1 MNLLKVKGEKL
12 NLNTQ
17 KLPFIIIF
25 NALLALTD
33 VILLSQGITS
43 LSGKVRFA
51 VIIVSLILFITGN
64 YILLSTAFKKP
75 VIKDK
80 ANADA
85 DDFEVAFKGWKGMKT
100 PYGRQ
105 IDLALEQLRQ
115 FQSRREKLKA
125 LSEDSTFDAAIDEV
139 QTNMFQNFS
148 RIINRL
154 LIYDKKDN
162 NDINRNGNYINS
174 MLNTNTQYLE
184 VFRRFIDEIAM
195 LGDNGG
201 SDAATLSLQTITD
214 SLRDI
219 RINGYDSF
227 EDIQ

>member
-1 MNLLKVKGEKL
+1 M
-12 NLNTQ
+12 NTQ
-17 KLPFIIIF
+17 KLPYIIIF
-25 NALLALTD
+25 NVVLALTD
-33 VILLSQGITS
+33 VVLLSQGITS
-43 LSGKVRFA
+43 LSVKVRLA
-51 VIIVSLILFITGN
+51 VIIASIVLFITGN
-64 YILLSTAFKKP
+64 YLLLSIAFKKP

-85 DDFEVAFKGWKGMKT
+85 NDFEAAFKGWKGMNT

-105 IDLALEQLRQ
+105 IDLALDQLEQ

-125 LSEDSTFDAAIDEV
+125 LSEDNTFDSAIDEV

-154 LIYDKKDN
+154 LIYDKNDN
-162 NDINRNGNYINS
+162 NDVNRNGNYINN
-174 MLNTNTQYLE
+174 MLNTNMQYLE

-195 LGDNGG
+195 LSDHGS
-201 SDAATLSLQTITD
+201 SDAASLSLQTITD

-219 RINGYDSF
+219 RLNGSNSF
-227 EDIQ
+227 DDIQ

>member
-1 MNLLKVKGEKL
+1 M
-12 NLNTQ
+12 NTQ

-25 NALLALTD
+25 NAVLALTD

-43 LSGKVRFA
+43 LSGKVRLA
-51 VIIVSLILFITGN
+51 VIIVSVVLFFAGN
-64 YILLSTAFKKP
+64 YLLLSAAFKKP

-85 DDFEVAFKGWKGMKT
+85 DDFEAAFKGWKGMNT

-105 IDLALEQLRQ
+105 INIALDQLEQ
-115 FQSRREKLKA
+115 FQNRREKLKA
-125 LSEDSTFDAAIDEV
+125 LSEDSTFDSAIDEV

-154 LIYDKKDN
+154 LIYDKNDN
-162 NDINRNGNYINS
+162 NDVNRNGNYINN
-174 MLNTNTQYLE
+174 MLNTNAQYLE

-195 LGDNGG
+195 LSDHNS
-201 SDAATLSLQTITD
+201 SDAASLSLQTITD

-219 RINGYDSF
+219 RLNGNNSF
-227 EDIQ
+227 DDMR

>member
-1 MNLLKVKGEKL
+1 M
-12 NLNTQ
+12 
-17 KLPFIIIF
+17 
-25 NALLALTD
+25 
-33 VILLSQGITS
+33 
-43 LSGKVRFA
+43 
-51 VIIVSLILFITGN
+51 
-64 YILLSTAFKKP
+64 STAFKKP

>member
-1 MNLLKVKGEKL
+1 M
-12 NLNTQ
+12 NTQ

-25 NALLALTD
+25 NAVLALTD

-43 LSGKVRFA
+43 LSGKVRLA
-51 VIIVSLILFITGN
+51 VIIVSVVLFIAGN
-64 YILLSTAFKKP
+64 YLLLSAAFKKP

-85 DDFEVAFKGWKGMKT
+85 DDFESAFKGWKGMNT

-105 IDLALEQLRQ
+105 INIALDQLEQ
-115 FQSRREKLKA
+115 FQNRREKLKA
-125 LSEDSTFDAAIDEV
+125 LSEDNTFDSAIDEV

-154 LIYDKKDN
+154 LIYDKNDN
-162 NDINRNGNYINS
+162 NDVNRNGNYINN
-174 MLNTNTQYLE
+174 MLNTNAQYLE

-195 LGDNGG
+195 LSDHGS
-201 SDAATLSLQTITD
+201 SDAASLSLQTITD

-219 RINGYDSF
+219 RLNGNNSF
-227 EDIQ
+227 DDIR